1 MSFPT
6 PIPDGCGTASA
17 AAPHV
22 LRALARLGAAVAVA
36 IATPWAAQAQAQPE
50 GGLYI
55 AGYGFSFV
63 QAAQQGLAQNP
74 AGRRFFVLALPPNTE
89 ALTRRASRQQAT
101 TRERAVAR
109 GGVLLVCQRD
119 VDSGAVRAAD
129 LVPGVVAVR
138 GFPPPGSA
146 DIPPGER
153 YFPGEDGSRLP
164 QSNTALRR
172 LRSTC
177 S

>member
-1 MSFPT
+1 MKRSTPAPT
-6 PIPDGCGTASA
+6 RSTPTDAAPRRRPLARTALRLA
-17 AAPHV
+17 AAI
-22 LRALARLGAAVAVA
+22 AVACA
-36 IATPWAAQAQAQPE
+36 LPWPARAQSE

-55 AGYGFSFV
+55 AGYGFSFANASR
-63 QAAQQGLAQNP
+63 QAVAQNP
-74 AGRRFFVLALPPNTE
+74 QGQRFFVLALPPNTV
-89 ALTRRASRQQAT
+89 ALTRRAKRSDVAARD
-101 TRERAVAR
+101 RVVAR

-129 LVPGVVAVR
+129 LVPGVVVVR
-138 GFPPPGSA
+138 GFPPPGGA

-153 YFPGEDGSRLP
+153 FFPGEDGSRLP
-164 QSNTALRR
+164 QSNTTLRR

>member
-1 MSFPT
+1 MP
-6 PIPDGCGTASA
+6 
-17 AAPHV
+17 
-22 LRALARLGAAVAVA
+22 ALAARLGRVAAAVA
-36 IATPWAAQAQAQPE
+36 IACALPWTARAQAPE

-55 AGYGFSFV
+55 AGYGFGFV
-63 QAAQQGLAQNP
+63 QAAQQAMAQNP
-74 AGRRFFVLALPPNTE
+74 PGRRFFVLALPPNTD
-89 ALTRRASRQQAT
+89 ALTPRAPRSTLAVRD
-101 TRERAVAR
+101 RAVAR

-119 VDSGAVRAAD
+119 IDSGAVRVAD

-138 GFPPPGSA
+138 GFPPPGA
-146 DIPPGER
+146 PDIPPGAR